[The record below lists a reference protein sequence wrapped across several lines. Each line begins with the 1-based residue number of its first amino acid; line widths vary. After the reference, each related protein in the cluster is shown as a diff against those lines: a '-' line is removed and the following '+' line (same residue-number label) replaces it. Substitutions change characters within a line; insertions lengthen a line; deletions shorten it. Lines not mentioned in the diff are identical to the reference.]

1 MLLLSARTVRLVLSQ
16 CTTCPTPVSFT
27 RPRSTPRSLDAVFH
41 NVSSPRNGRST
52 QVAWLLSG
60 VYFGLVPAGPLLFG
74 RSDEASALVFGER
87 HPYSVHKGAA
97 FASVVHSCYDYEAV
111 V

>member
-1 MLLLSARTVRLVLSQ
+1 MSMHTLSNPRAVVHQAQVSSLKSARCIAQRFESEK
-16 CTTCPTPVSFT
+16 
-27 RPRSTPRSLDAVFH
+27 RSEYPM
-41 NVSSPRNGRST
+41 